1 MIQYIKGNILESAA
15 AALVN
20 TVNLVGIMGKG
31 IALQFKT
38 QFPTNYKLYKQACAE
53 KRINIGKLFV
63 TKENTVWGDKLIINF
78 PTKTD
83 WRKPSEYAY
92 IEAGLD
98 DLLRIIS
105 EYNITSIAIPPLG
118 AGNGGLNWEKVKQ
131 IIDSKLGSLNI
142 DIYVYEPNAVIVE
155 KMKKERV
162 KLTNARALLLYV
174 LFDLVRQGEDVSE
187 FSSEKIC
194 YFLQK
199 FGAAD
204 LFKLQYEPKYYGP
217 YSGKVRYV
225 LQALNGSYIMGYSD
239 MDKKPFEPISLV
251 ADTYQEIENIIVSD
265 PKLSSI
271 ATKTTQFLN
280 GYYSNIALELLS
292 SVDYLVFYQN
302 CTTEESVFQVLMSW
316 NHRKSQ
322 LFSNEEYVTKA
333 YNYIMSYKENLADE
347 KETI

>member
-83 WRKPSEYAY
+83 WRKTSEYAY
-92 IEAGLD
+92 IEAGLE

-142 DIYVYEPNAVIVE
+142 DIYVYEPNALIVE

-199 FGAAD
+199 FGASD

-302 CTTEESVFQVLMSW
+302 CTTKESVFQALMSW

-333 YNYIMSYKENLADE
+333 YNYIMSYKENLADG